1 MERVLAEI
9 SALRRENAEWRP
21 STEAALAD
29 LRRDGAEIRAELAD
43 LRREGAEIRAEL
55 ADLRRD
61 GAEIRAELGA
71 LRRDLQASAVET
83 RRHFEVVVEG
93 LRHEVGLVAEG
104 HTELDSRLTALA
116 TRTDRGFD
124 EVGGQMLHLRADLG
138 LLRREVSE
146 LRH

>member
-9 SALRRENAEWRP
+9 SALRRENAEWRA
-21 STEAALAD
+21 STEAA
-29 LRRDGAEIRAELAD
+29 
-43 LRREGAEIRAEL
+43 L